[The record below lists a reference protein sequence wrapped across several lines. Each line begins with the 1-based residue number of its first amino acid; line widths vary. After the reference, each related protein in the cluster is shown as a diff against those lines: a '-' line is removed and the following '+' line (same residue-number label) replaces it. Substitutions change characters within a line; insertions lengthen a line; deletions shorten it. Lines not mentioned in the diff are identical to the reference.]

1 MSMSERIRVLVVD
14 DSALMRKLI
23 PAILARDSSIE
34 VVGTAMD
41 GAFALKK
48 IEELQPD
55 VVTLDLEMPRMD
67 GMEMLRLIM
76 KRAPLPIILF
86 STHSK
91 EGGYAT
97 LKALA
102 LGAVDFLA
110 KPKDAA
116 AGHLEEIADQLIAKI
131 KVAKRAAKRKLPPVT
146 VVEELSRVTK
156 GARPTLPPRRVIAVG
171 ISTGGPNA
179 LQYMLSQIP
188 GDFLSTIVVVQH
200 MPEGFTEMFARRLD
214 ECCPLEVHEARSGD
228 LLIAGRVL
236 ICPGNRHI
244 MVRRMP
250 RGDMV
255 VLSDGLPVNGHRPSA
270 DVLFHSVAQEF
281 GLMAVGVLMT
291 GMGEDGAEG
300 LGAIK
305 SAGGMTI
312 AQSEE
317 SCVVSGMP
325 RAAILKGYA
334 NKVIPLEGLG
344 TFLVNHYGAD
354 KDLGEKADKDEKTR
368 KPEKSDKIDPLEK
381 TERAP
386 VSSHR
391 S

>member
-1 MSMSERIRVLVVD
+1 MSERIRVLVVD

-23 PAILARDSSIE
+23 PAILAREPAIE

-55 VVTLDLEMPRMD
+55 VVTLDLDMPRMD
-67 GMEMLRLIM
+67 GMETLRLIM
-76 KRAPLPIILF
+76 RRAPLPVILF

-116 AGHLEEIADQLIAKI
+116 AGHLEQIADQLVAKI
-131 KVAKRAAKRKLPPVT
+131 KVAKRAAGRKRPAAVI
-146 VVEELSRVTK
+146 EEKPAPTK
-156 GARPTLPPRRVIAVG
+156 GTRASLPPRRIIAIG

-179 LQYMLSQIP
+179 LQFVLSQIP
-188 GDFLSTIVVVQH
+188 ADFQSTIIVVQH
-200 MPEGFTEMFARRLD
+200 MPEGFTEMFAKRLD
-214 ECCPLEVHEARSGD
+214 ECCAMEIQEARSGD
-228 LLIAGRVL
+228 LLLAGRVL

-250 RGDMV
+250 RGDMA
-255 VLSDGLPVNGHRPSA
+255 VLSDGPPVNGHRPSA
-270 DVLFHSVAQEF
+270 DVLFHSVSQEF
-281 GLMAVGVLMT
+281 GLTAVGVLMT
-291 GMGEDGAEG
+291 GMGDDGAEG

-305 SAGGMTI
+305 AAGGMTI
-312 AQSEE
+312 AQSEDT
-317 SCVVSGMP
+317 CVVSGMP
-325 RAAILKGYA
+325 HAAIIKGYA
-334 NKVIPLEGLG
+334 NRIIPLDGVAA
-344 TFLVNHYGAD
+344 FLMSNYGS
-354 KDLGEKADKDEKTR
+354 ER
-368 KPEKSDKIDPLEK
+368 NPSDKFEK
-381 TERAP
+381 HDKNEKIKRTP
-386 VSSHR
+386 VSSQR

>member
-1 MSMSERIRVLVVD
+1 MSERIRVLVVD

-48 IEELQPD
+48 VEELQPD

-67 GMEMLRLIM
+67 GMETLRLIM
-76 KRAPLPIILF
+76 RRAPLPVILF

-102 LGAVDFLA
+102 MGAVDFLA

-116 AGHLEEIADQLIAKI
+116 AGRLEEIADQLIAKI
-131 KVAKRAAKRKLPPVT
+131 KVAKRAAGRKLPPA
-146 VVEELSRVTK
+146 VVAEETHPPKK
-156 GARPTLPPRRVIAVG
+156 GTRASLPPRRVIAIG

-179 LQYMLSQIP
+179 LQFVLSQIP
-188 GDFLSTIVVVQH
+188 ADFLSTILVVQH
-200 MPEGFTEMFARRLD
+200 MPEGFTEMFAKRLD
-214 ECCPLEVHEARSGD
+214 ECCALEVHEARSGD
-228 LLIAGRVL
+228 LLLAGRVL
-236 ICPGNRHI
+236 ICPGNRHM

-255 VLSDGLPVNGHRPSA
+255 ILSDGPPVNGHRPSA

-281 GLMAVGVLMT
+281 GLIAVGILMT
-291 GMGEDGAEG
+291 GMGDDGAEG

-305 SAGGMTI
+305 AAGGMTI
-312 AQSEE
+312 AQSEDT
-317 SCVVSGMP
+317 CVVSGMP
-325 RAAILKGYA
+325 RAAIIKGYA
-334 NKVIPLEGLG
+334 NKIIPLDGLG
-344 TFLVNHYGAD
+344 AYLVSNYGAER
-354 KDLGEKADKDEKTR
+354 GATEKIEKN
-368 KPEKSDKIDPLEK
+368 EKLEK
-381 TERAP
+381 NDKHEKIERTP
-386 VSSHR
+386 VSSQR

>member
-1 MSMSERIRVLVVD
+1 MSERIRVLVVD

-23 PAILARDSSIE
+23 PAILARESAIE

-55 VVTLDLEMPRMD
+55 VVTLDLDMPRMD
-67 GMEMLRLIM
+67 GMETLRLIM
-76 KRAPLPIILF
+76 RRAPLPVILF

-116 AGHLEEIADQLIAKI
+116 AGHLEQIADQLIAKI
-131 KVAKRAAKRKLPPVT
+131 KVAKRAVGRKLPAAVL
-146 VVEELSRVTK
+146 EEKPAPKK
-156 GARPTLPPRRVIAVG
+156 GTRASLPPRRIIAIG

-179 LQYMLSQIP
+179 LQFVLSQIP
-188 GDFLSTIVVVQH
+188 ADFQSTIIVVQH
-200 MPEGFTEMFARRLD
+200 MPEGFTEMFAKRLD
-214 ECCPLEVHEARSGD
+214 ECCALEVQEARSGD
-228 LLIAGRVL
+228 LLLAGRVL

-250 RGDMV
+250 RGDMA
-255 VLSDGLPVNGHRPSA
+255 VLSDGPPVNGHRPSA
-270 DVLFHSVAQEF
+270 DVLFHSVSQEF
-281 GLMAVGVLMT
+281 GLTAVGVLMT
-291 GMGEDGAEG
+291 GMGDDGAEG

-305 SAGGMTI
+305 AAGGMTV
-312 AQSEE
+312 AQSEDT
-317 SCVVSGMP
+317 CVVSGMP
-325 RAAILKGYA
+325 RAAIIKGYA
-334 NKVIPLEGLG
+334 NKIIPLDGVAA
-344 TFLVNHYGAD
+344 FLMSNYGS
-354 KDLGEKADKDEKTR
+354 ER
-368 KPEKSDKIDPLEK
+368 NPSDKFEK
-381 TERAP
+381 HDKNEKIERTT
-386 VSSHR
+386 VSSQR

>member
-1 MSMSERIRVLVVD
+1 MSERIRVLVVD

-23 PAILARDSSIE
+23 PAILARESSIE

-48 IEELQPD
+48 IEELKPD

-67 GMEMLRLIM
+67 GMETLRLIM
-76 KRAPLPIILF
+76 RRAPLPVILF

-97 LKALA
+97 FKALA
-102 LGAVDFLA
+102 MGAVDFLA
-110 KPKDAA
+110 KPKDASS
-116 AGHLEEIADQLIAKI
+116 HLDEIADQLIAKI
-131 KVAKRAAKRKLPPVT
+131 KVAKRAVGRKLPPAII
-146 VVEELSRVTK
+146 EETAAPKKATR
-156 GARPTLPPRRVIAVG
+156 AALPPRRVIAIG

-179 LQYMLSQIP
+179 LQFVLSQIP
-188 GDFLSTIVVVQH
+188 ADFQSAIVIVQH
-200 MPEGFTEMFARRLD
+200 MPEGFTEMFAKRLD
-214 ECCPLEVHEARSGD
+214 ECCALEIHEARSGD
-228 LLIAGRVL
+228 LLLAGRVL
-236 ICPGNRHI
+236 ICPGNRHM

-255 VLSDGLPVNGHRPSA
+255 ILSDGPPVNGHRPSA

-281 GLMAVGVLMT
+281 GLTTVGILMT
-291 GMGEDGAEG
+291 GMGDDGAEG

-305 SAGGMTI
+305 AAGGMTI
-312 AQSEE
+312 AQSEDT
-317 SCVVSGMP
+317 CVVSGMP

-334 NKVIPLEGLG
+334 NKIVPLDGLSAY
-344 TFLVNHYGAD
+344 LIRNYGAERGATD
-354 KDLGEKADKDEKTR
+354 KVEKNEKLEMNDKNEKIEKT
-368 KPEKSDKIDPLEK
+368 S
-381 TERAP
+381 

>member
-1 MSMSERIRVLVVD
+1 MSDRIRVLVVD

-48 IEELQPD
+48 IEELDPD

-67 GMEMLRLIM
+67 GMETLRLIM
-76 KRAPLPIILF
+76 RRAPLPVILF

-102 LGAVDFLA
+102 LGAVDFLQ

-116 AGHLEEIADQLIAKI
+116 AGHLDQIADQLIEKI
-131 KVAKRAAKRKLPPVT
+131 KVAKRASGRKLPAA
-146 VVEELSRVTK
+146 VVQEIPAPKK
-156 GARPTLPPRRVIAVG
+156 GTRPTLPPRRVIAIG

-179 LQYMLSQIP
+179 LQFVLSQIP
-188 GDFLSTIVVVQH
+188 ADFLSTILVVQH
-200 MPEGFTEMFARRLD
+200 MPEGFTEMFAKRLD
-214 ECCPLEVHEARSGD
+214 ECCALEVHEARSGD
-228 LLIAGRVL
+228 LLLAGRVL
-236 ICPGNRHI
+236 ICPGNRHM

-250 RGDMV
+250 RGDMAI
-255 VLSDGLPVNGHRPSA
+255 LSDGPPVNGHRPSA

-281 GLMAVGVLMT
+281 GLLSVGIIMT
-291 GMGEDGAEG
+291 GMGDDGAEG
-300 LGAIK
+300 VGAIK
-305 SAGGMTI
+305 AAGGMTV
-312 AQSEE
+312 AQSEDT
-317 SCVVSGMP
+317 CVVSGMP
-325 RAAILKGYA
+325 HSAIVKGYA
-334 NKVIPLEGLG
+334 NKIIPLDGMSSY
-344 TFLVNHYGAD
+344 LVSNYGAERGTD
-354 KDLGEKADKDEKTR
+354 KSEKHEKHEKIEKNDKN
-368 KPEKSDKIDPLEK
+368 
-381 TERAP
+381 ERTP
-386 VSSHR
+386 VSSSR

>member
-1 MSMSERIRVLVVD
+1 MSERIRVLVVD

-23 PAILARDSSIE
+23 PAILARDSALE
-34 VVGTAMD
+34 VIGTAMD

-48 IEELQPD
+48 IEEFHPD

-67 GMEMLRLIM
+67 GMETLRLIM
-76 KRAPLPIILF
+76 RSTPMPVILF

-91 EGGYAT
+91 EGAYAT
-97 LKALA
+97 FKALA
-102 LGAVDFLA
+102 LGAVDFVP

-116 AGHLEEIADQLIAKI
+116 AGRLEEIASELIAKI
-131 KVAKRAAKRKLPPVT
+131 KVAKRAAGRKLPPAIVS
-146 VVEELSRVTK
+146 EEPPSLKKKSQ
-156 GARPTLPPRRVIAVG
+156 ASLPPRRVIAIG

-179 LQYMLSQIP
+179 LQFVLSQIP
-188 GDFLSTIVVVQH
+188 SEFQSTILIVQH
-200 MPEGFTEMFARRLD
+200 MPEGFTELFARRLD
-214 ECCPLEVHEARSGD
+214 ECSALEVHEARSGD
-228 LLIAGRVL
+228 LLLAGRVL
-236 ICPGNRHI
+236 ICPGNRHM

-255 VLSDGLPVNGHRPSA
+255 VLSDGPPVNGHRPSA

-281 GLMAVGVLMT
+281 GLTAVGVLMT

-305 SAGGMTI
+305 AAGGMTV
-312 AQSEE
+312 AQSEDT
-317 SCVVSGMP
+317 CVVSGMP

-334 NKVIPLEGLG
+334 SKIVPLDGLG
-344 TFLVNHYGAD
+344 AFLVNQYGMDRVPAGKVE
-354 KDLGEKADKDEKTR
+354 KDQRTK
-368 KPEKSDKIDPLEK
+368 
-381 TERAP
+381 
-386 VSSHR
+386 VSSQR